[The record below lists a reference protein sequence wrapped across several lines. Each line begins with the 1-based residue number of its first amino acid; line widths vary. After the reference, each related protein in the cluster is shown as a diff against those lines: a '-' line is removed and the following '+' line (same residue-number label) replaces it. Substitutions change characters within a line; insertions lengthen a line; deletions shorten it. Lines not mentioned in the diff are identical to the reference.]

1 MRDQHIDVDV
11 WKGKSSCGGD
21 RMSDKQHYM
30 RIFKIAGINLAFAN
44 EVCNLLSDETLDRIT
59 RVGFDR
65 RLIKP
70 VIEKAWLYDGG
81 INDENIN
88 AIMNN
93 QDLIIRMKL
102 QYCKRIDDLL
112 G

>member
-1 MRDQHIDVDV
+1 
-11 WKGKSSCGGD
+11 
-21 RMSDKQHYM
+21 MSDKQHYM

>member
-1 MRDQHIDVDV
+1 MRDQHFSADV
-11 WKGKSSCGGD
+11 WKRKSFRGGD
-21 RMSDKQHYM
+21 RMKDKQHYM
-30 RIFKIAGINLAFAN
+30 RIFKIAGINLSFAY
-44 EVCNLLSDETLDRIT
+44 EVCNILSAETLDRIT

-70 VIEKAWLYDGG
+70 VIEKALLFDGG

-88 AIMNN
+88 AIMDN

-102 QYCKRIDDLL
+102 KYCK
-112 G
+112 

>member
-1 MRDQHIDVDV
+1 M
-11 WKGKSSCGGD
+11 K
-21 RMSDKQHYM
+21 DKQYYM
-30 RIFKIAGINLAFAN
+30 RIFKIAGINLQFAN
-44 EVCNLLSDETLDRIT
+44 EICKILSDETLDRIT

-70 VIEKAWLYDGG
+70 VIEKALFYDGG

-93 QDLIIRMKL
+93 QDLIIRMKF
-102 QYCKRIDDLL
+102 QYCK
-112 G
+112 

>member
-11 WKGKSSCGGD
+11 WKGKSFCGGD

-102 QYCKRIDDLL
+102 QHCK
-112 G
+112 